1 MQNNVKSKRGKKTGD
16 NMDSIYKMNV
26 IFIMLL
32 IKYIL
37 DKCSRTV
44 EINPF
49 RTVRN
54 IRDNNEI
61 AIVNQSEH
69 ITVFY
74 YYSCCGNE
82 M

>member
-1 MQNNVKSKRGKKTGD
+1 
-16 NMDSIYKMNV
+16 MDSIYKMNV
-26 IFIMLL
+26 IFIML

-37 DKCSRTV
+37 DKCSRAV